1 MFSVMILLLAV
12 VLVPIVVV
20 FGALAL
26 LGAIVATMAD
36 AVPNGLLRPD
46 PS

>member
-12 VLVPIVVV
+12 VLVPTVVV
-20 FGALAL
+20 LGALAL

-36 AVPNGLLRPD
+36 AVPNGLLRPN
-46 PS
+46 PA

>member
-12 VLVPIVVV
+12 VVIPILVV

-26 LGAIVATMAD
+26 LGAIVASMAD
-36 AVPNGLLRPD
+36 AVPNGLVRPN
-46 PS
+46 PA

>member
-20 FGALAL
+20 LGALAL
-26 LGAIVATMAD
+26 LGAVVATMAD
-36 AVPNGLLRPD
+36 AVPNGLLRPN
-46 PS
+46 PA